1 MVAIKTLK
9 LHEQVA
15 QHKTTAK
22 VAAAYETSTH
32 RGAKSSMRILVP
44 LGRENMNNTKKIST
58 SWLI

>member
-22 VAAAYETSTH
+22 VAAAYEMST
-32 RGAKSSMRILVP
+32 RRVAT
-44 LGRENMNNTKKIST
+44 GRYETQR
-58 SWLI
+58 L

>member
-32 RGAKSSMRILVP
+32 RGAKSSIGILVP
-44 LGRENMNNTKKIST
+44 LGRGEYQQYSCFT
-58 SWLI
+58 LD